1 MLTNYDIMVLTNYSQ
16 GSNVMKRQN
25 GTNRSRMTRETL
37 RRKRLPFY
45 KKKSFIIPLI
55 LVVIIAIGLFVFWK
69 ANSANGTNST
79 QSSHKI
85 EKVTPKKSTKKKT
98 TKKAKKTNKAQK
110 VTKEQPEQKV
120 QKQTE
125 QKTTTKK
132 IQNAGSYDNLT
143 YETDW
148 YTFKISNEVKLIKDA
163 NGDAALLVKYNY
175 TNKTSNPEVPQQ
187 VQNNA
192 IMLKQDGQQLSA
204 TEATGDNKALVTASN
219 TGLVQPG
226 KSFDGALLMKV
237 NSTTS
242 EVTMYFKNIQ
252 TDGWLDSTQ
261 PLKLD

>member
-1 MLTNYDIMVLTNYSQ
+1 
-16 GSNVMKRQN
+16 MKRQN
-25 GTNRSRMTRETL
+25 GTTRSRMTREAL

-45 KKKSFIIPLI
+45 KKKSFIISFILI
-55 LVVIIAIGLFVFWK
+55 IIILIGLFVFWK
-69 ANSANGTNST
+69 VNSSPDTNST
-79 QSSHKI
+79 QPSHKI
-85 EKVTPKKSTKKKT
+85 EKVKPKKKT
-98 TKKAKKTNKAQK
+98 TKKAKKKTTKTNPAKK
-110 VTKEQPEQKV
+110 VTKEQPAKQV
-120 QKQTE
+120 QKQPE
-125 QKTTTKK
+125 QSKQETK

-143 YETDW
+143 YDTDW

-175 TNKTSNPEVPQQ
+175 TNKTNTAEVPQQ

-204 TEATGDNKALVTASN
+204 TKATGDNAEIVNSSN
-219 TGLVQPG
+219 TGQVQPG
-226 KSFDGALLMKV
+226 KSFDGALLVKV

-252 TDGWLDSTQ
+252 TNNWLDSTQ

>member
-1 MLTNYDIMVLTNYSQ
+1 
-16 GSNVMKRQN
+16 MKRQN
-25 GTNRSRMTRETL
+25 GNNRSRMTREAL

-45 KKKSFIIPLI
+45 KKKSFIISI
-55 LVVIIAIGLFVFWK
+55 FLVLIIAIGLFVFWK
-69 ANSANGTNST
+69 ANSSSNNSA
-79 QSSHKI
+79 QPSHKI
-85 EKVTPKKSTKKKT
+85 EKVKPTKKTTKKKT
-98 TKKAKKTNKAQK
+98 TKKTNPAKK

-120 QKQTE
+120 QKE
-125 QKTTTKK
+125 PEKK
-132 IQNAGSYDNLT
+132 AAVNKITNPGTYDNLT

-163 NGDAALLVKYNY
+163 NGDAAILVKYNY
-175 TNKTSNPEVPQQ
+175 TNKTKNAEIPQQ

-192 IMLKQDGQQLSA
+192 IMLKQDNQQLSA
-204 TEATGDNKALVTASN
+204 TKATGDNETLVTTSN

-252 TDGWLDSTQ
+252 TQAWLDSTQ